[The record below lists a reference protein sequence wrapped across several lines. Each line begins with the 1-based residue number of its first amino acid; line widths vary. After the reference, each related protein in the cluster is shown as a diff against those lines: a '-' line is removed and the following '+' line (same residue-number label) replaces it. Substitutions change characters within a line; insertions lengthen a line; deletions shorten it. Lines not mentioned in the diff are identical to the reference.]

1 MTGQPA
7 FCLSIFHMTTTQKR
21 GLGLLLVGVLFAPAA
36 HAQAQRDLTEIG
48 LDLYQRA
55 NAPDALAHMRKD
67 LVNAPEAYL
76 VSIDQPGALV
86 LPDKRR
92 VRVPALKYNVALH
105 LLEVRDSTGSHVWP
119 PGSLDGFYLGQGSE
133 ARHFRSRLVRNG
145 STKLDFVEVLT
156 QSDNSPLVLA
166 VQHSYLH
173 EDAQLDPILHTE
185 TRPERTEI
193 GQTVL
198 AGTDLT
204 LKQPLRPVFLT
215 QKNVSPLFG
224 TRAPQ
229 VAAWAAS
236 QHLSYTDLGQ
246 VLRMVEYY
254 NQISFKQP

>member
-1 MTGQPA
+1 MITA
-7 FCLSIFHMTTTQKR
+7 QKLR
-21 GLGLLLVGVLFAPAA
+21 AGLLLAGLLLAA
-36 HAQAQRDLTEIG
+36 SAQAQMQSGRDVTELG
-48 LDLYQRA
+48 MDLYQRA
-55 NAPDALAHMRKD
+55 NAPDALARMRKD
-67 LVNAPEAYL
+67 LVNAPAAYL
-76 VSIDQPGALV
+76 VSVDQPGALV
-86 LPDKRR
+86 LLDKRR

-133 ARHFRSRLVRNG
+133 ARHFRSRVVRNG

-156 QSDNSPLVLA
+156 QADNSPLTLA
-166 VQHSYLH
+166 VQHSYHH
-173 EDAQLDPILHTE
+173 EEAQLDPILRTE

-198 AGTDLT
+198 AGTDL
-204 LKQPLRPVFLT
+204 LAKEPLRVVALT
-215 QKNVSPLFG
+215 QKGVSPLFG

-229 VAAWAAS
+229 VAAWAAN